1 MKPDLEES
9 NRLFDL
15 TASNM
20 GKAFNALKVFHV
32 GGNQA
37 EIEHARAA
45 FVSWAEAAADRWLDV
60 LDDQLLVKGICPVT
74 RKALR

>member
-15 TASNM
+15 TATNM
-20 GKAFNALKVFHV
+20 GKSFNMLKGVHA

-45 FVSWAEAAADRWLDV
+45 FVSWAEAVADRWLDV
-60 LDDQLLVKGICPVT
+60 LDDQLQLQGICPVT
-74 RKALR
+74 RRRLR